1 MINII
6 YSRFIILFHAQAQP
20 VVISTC
26 LSLGVPLYITTTLDP
41 LGTQLGEPILGM
53 LGMQLKS
60 NFLHI

>member
-1 MINII
+1 M
-6 YSRFIILFHAQAQP
+6 ILFHAQAQP
-20 VVISTC
+20 VVISTF

-60 NFLHI
+60 DFLHI

>member
-20 VVISTC
+20 VVISTF

-41 LGTQLGEPILGM
+41 LGTQLGEPVLGM

>member
-6 YSRFIILFHAQAQP
+6 YSRFMILFHAQAQP
-20 VVISTC
+20 VVISTF

>member
-20 VVISTC
+20 VVISTF
-26 LSLGVPLYITTTLDP
+26 LSLGAPLYITTTLDP

>member
-20 VVISTC
+20 VVISTF

-53 LGMQLKS
+53 LGMQLKF

>member
-6 YSRFIILFHAQAQP
+6 YSIFIILFHAQAQP
-20 VVISTC
+20 VVISTF

>member
-20 VVISTC
+20 VVISTF

-41 LGTQLGEPILGM
+41 LATQLGEPILGM

>member
-1 MINII
+1 MINIM
-6 YSRFIILFHAQAQP
+6 YSRFIILFHAQVQP
-20 VVISTC
+20 VVISTF

>member
-6 YSRFIILFHAQAQP
+6 YSKFIILFHAQAQP
-20 VVISTC
+20 VVISTF
-26 LSLGVPLYITTTLDP
+26 LSLGLPLYITTTLDP

>member
-20 VVISTC
+20 VVISTF
-26 LSLGVPLYITTTLDP
+26 LSLGVPLYNTTTLDP

>member
-20 VVISTC
+20 VVISTF
-26 LSLGVPLYITTTLDP
+26 LLLGVPLYIATTLDP

>member
-20 VVISTC
+20 VVISTF

-41 LGTQLGEPILGM
+41 PGTQLGEPILGM

>member
-6 YSRFIILFHAQAQP
+6 YSRFMILFHAQAQP
-20 VVISTC
+20 VVISTF
-26 LSLGVPLYITTTLDP
+26 LSLGAPLYITTTLDP

>member
-6 YSRFIILFHAQAQP
+6 YSKFIILFHAQAQP
-20 VVISTC
+20 VVISTF

>member
-20 VVISTC
+20 VVISTF
-26 LSLGVPLYITTTLDP
+26 LSLGVPLYLKTTLDP

>member
-20 VVISTC
+20 VVISTF
-26 LSLGVPLYITTTLDP
+26 LSLGVLLYITTTLDP

>member
-20 VVISTC
+20 VVISTF